1 MISTRN
7 ETRVLVLGFLMG
19 LTIALLLLRRSTITE
34 VVRDS
39 EGRIVQI
46 VTMSDITPIF
56 GNKIYTNR
64 IIEPIE
70 VDLTKKKRLEKTPGI
85 IP

>member
-19 LTIALLLLRRSTITE
+19 LTIALLLLRRSSITE
-34 VVRDS
+34 VVRDN

-46 VTMSDITPIF
+46 VTMNDITPIF